1 MQAHNSLT
9 ELRPIPPFAGYKETV
24 ALPIFEGIPVLN
36 LWEAVPLAG
45 KAIHSHIERQV
56 RMLKGQRREKRSCG
70 PKYYFWGISGY
81 IQGFDHRA
89 IITSKL

>member
-1 MQAHNSLT
+1 MTTFAYL
-9 ELRPIPPFAGYKETV
+9 FAGYKETV

-56 RMLKGQRREKRSCG
+56 KGGVQCVVNR
-70 PKYYFWGISGY
+70 
-81 IQGFDHRA
+81 
-89 IITSKL
+89 

>member
-1 MQAHNSLT
+1 MTTFAYL
-9 ELRPIPPFAGYKETV
+9 FAGYKETV

-56 RMLKGQRREKRSCG
+56 
-70 PKYYFWGISGY
+70 
-81 IQGFDHRA
+81 
-89 IITSKL
+89 